1 MMSTVENID
10 ARETCDMLKSDPKT
24 LLVCG
29 YEGDEEFQQHHLE
42 GAISLHD
49 FVSRKDSLRKDQ
61 PIIFYCA
68 CPHDETA
75 NGQARK
81 YQNEGFTNVKVLEGG
96 VPAWKEAGCPVMAM
110 SS

>member
-1 MMSTVENID
+1 MMTTIAKID
-10 ARETCDMLKSDPKT
+10 ARETCDLLNSDPRT

-29 YEGDEEFQQHHLE
+29 YEGDEEFHQHHLE

-49 FVSRKDSLRKDQ
+49 FLSRKDSLRKDQ

-75 NGQARK
+75 IGQARK
-81 YQNEGFTNVKVLEGG
+81 YQKEGFTNVKVLEGG
-96 VPAWKEAGCPVMAM
+96 SSAWQEAGCPVMTTA
-110 SS
+110 

>member
-1 MMSTVENID
+1 MMATLEKID
-10 ARETCDMLKSDPKT
+10 AGEACKLLSDPET
-24 LLVCG
+24 LLVCA

-49 FVSRKDSLRKDQ
+49 FLSRKESLRKGQ

-96 VPAWKEAGCPVMAM
+96 VHTWEEAGCPVMPM

>member
-1 MMSTVENID
+1 MMATLEKID
-10 ARETCDMLKSDPKT
+10 ARKACELLADPET

-42 GAISLHD
+42 GAISLQN
-49 FVSRKDSLRKDQ
+49 FLLRKESLRKGQ
-61 PIIFYCA
+61 AIIFYCA

-96 VPAWKEAGCPVMAM
+96 VDAWKEAGCPVMAM

>member
-1 MMSTVENID
+1 MMTAMEKID
-10 ARETCDMLKSDPKT
+10 ARKTCDLVKTDPKT

-29 YEGDEEFQQHHLE
+29 YEGDEEFHQHHLE

-49 FVSRKDSLRKDQ
+49 FQSRKDSLRKDS

-68 CPHDETA
+68 CPHDEAAT
-75 NGQARK
+75 GQARK

-96 VPAWKEAGCPVMAM
+96 VHAWKEAGCPVMAM
-110 SS
+110 A